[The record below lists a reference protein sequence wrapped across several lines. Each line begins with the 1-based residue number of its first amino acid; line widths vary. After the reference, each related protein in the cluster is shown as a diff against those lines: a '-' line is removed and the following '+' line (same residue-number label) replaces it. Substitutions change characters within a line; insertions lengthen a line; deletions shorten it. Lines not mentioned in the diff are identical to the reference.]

1 MDIINNIIFVIFCAI
16 AVSYGWGMRGTIIG
30 GEKGAMLPGA
40 FLGMIIA
47 LFSGSEVLANTPWML
62 AGVGAIGMYCGGNM
76 TYADTLHLTMHE
88 KNPPHFLKN
97 MLGGIFLR
105 GGIWFGI
112 CGGFISLFLSAAS
125 GSYDLWQIIVFFVLL
140 PVFALSFYYIFNKP
154 YDKEKN
160 IFPKIYFS
168 IKRKETWGGLLGILI
183 EIIIFSVVFRDWS
196 SLAMASGSFLSGAVG
211 WFIAQLM
218 QIRAKHPAKNGKRFL
233 EKLGKKNAV
242 DAWKI
247 MECVFGFIGGGG
259 SALTFILTKPLF
271 LEKLSKI
278 DSYGYH
284 SVISESKITYI
295 LFIIYL
301 IIIAFDLIQFFVIP
315 SDSNRY
321 KKYMKFCNNTEF
333 AVYSIIPFTFI
344 MLGSYKVASFIA
356 FSVVLLVLIQE
367 FAEKFNKTGHTNSVG
382 KIPLFIPVIA
392 VSIIAIAKE
401 ILLNL
406 TSAMFI
412 YTAVYEAAF
421 YGMKKLETG
430 SSKLSPSEKTVHAYF
445 ITCCV
450 LIMIITILIQGE
462 IICLKT

>member
-1 MDIINNIIFVIFCAI
+1 MNILLNIIFIMFSTI

-47 LFSGSEVLANTPWML
+47 LFSGSEVLAGSPWML
-62 AGVGAIGMYCGGNM
+62 AGAGAVGMYCGGNM
-76 TYADTLHLTMHE
+76 TYAETLHLTMHE
-88 KNPPHFLKN
+88 KNPPHFIKN
-97 MLGGIFLR
+97 MFGGLFLR
-105 GGIWFGI
+105 GGIWFGLF
-112 CGGFISLFLSAAS
+112 GGFISMFISAIS
-125 GSYDLWQIIVFFVLL
+125 GTYKLWQIIVFFVLL
-140 PVFALSFYYIFNKP
+140 PVFALAFYCIFNKP

-183 EIIIFSVVFRDWS
+183 EILLFTIIFRDWS
-196 SLAMASGSFLSGAVG
+196 SLAMTMGSFISGAVG
-211 WFIAQLM
+211 WYVAQLL
-218 QIRAKHPAKNGKRFL
+218 QIRAKHPGINGKRFF
-233 EKLGKKNAV
+233 EKLNRKNAV

-259 SALTFILTKPLF
+259 CAITFVFSKPLF
-271 LEKLSKI
+271 SEKLNLI
-278 DSYGYH
+278 DTNGYH
-284 SVISESKITYI
+284 SVIEDSKLTYI
-295 LFIIYL
+295 LFVIFL
-301 IIIAFDLIQFFVIP
+301 IILAFDLIQFFVIP
-315 SDSNRY
+315 SASNRY

-333 AVYSIIPFTFI
+333 AVYSIIPFAFI
-344 MLGSYKVASFIA
+344 MLGAYKVASFIA
-356 FSVVLLVLIQE
+356 FSVVLLVLVQE
-367 FAEKFNKTGHTNSVG
+367 FAEKFNKTGHTKPAG

-412 YTAVYEAAF
+412 YTAVYETAF
-421 YGMKKLETG
+421 YGMKKLETE
-430 SSKLSPSEKTVHAYF
+430 STKLSPSEKTVHAYF
-445 ITCCV
+445 TICCV

>member
-1 MDIINNIIFVIFCAI
+1 MDIFTIIFFIFFSAV

-40 FLGMIIA
+40 LLGIIIA
-47 LFSGSEVLANTPWML
+47 LFSGSEVLASSPWIL
-62 AGVGAIGMYCGGNM
+62 AGVGALGMYCGGNM

-97 MLGGIFLR
+97 MLGGLFLR

-112 CGGFISLFLSAAS
+112 CGGFISMFLSAVS
-125 GSYDLWQIIVFFVLL
+125 DSYELWQIITFFALL
-140 PVFALSFYYIFNKP
+140 PVFALAFYYLFNKP

-183 EIIIFSVVFRDWS
+183 EILLFTIFFRDWS
-196 SLAMASGSFLSGAVG
+196 SLAMTMGSFISGAVG
-211 WFIAQLM
+211 WYIAQLM

-233 EKLGKKNAV
+233 EKLSRKNAV

-259 SALTFILTKPLF
+259 SALTFILTKPLL

-321 KKYMKFCNNTEF
+321 KKYMKICNNTEF

-356 FSVVLLVLIQE
+356 FSVVLLVLVQE
-367 FAEKFNKTGHTNSVG
+367 FAEKFNKTGHTKPVG
-382 KIPLFIPVIA
+382 KIPLFIPVIV
-392 VSIIAIAKE
+392 VSIIAITKE
-401 ILLNL
+401 VLLNL

-412 YTAVYEAAF
+412 YTAVYECAF

-430 SSKLSPSEKTVHAYF
+430 SSRLSPSEKTVHAYF

-462 IICLKT
+462 LICLKT